1 VGPRFRPVGPE
12 WAEWA
17 SCAGPE
23 QRGVRMLSAE
33 GETAVAKAQTN
44 RPPNAIV
51 RYFRETGGEMRKVSW
66 PTRQEAI
73 NLTIVVLIVTV
84 ATSLV
89 LGALDYVFT
98 DLFRLI
104 ISL

>member
-1 VGPRFRPVGPE
+1 VGAE

-17 SCAGPE
+17 PRAGPE
-23 QRGVRMLSAE
+23 QRGVRVLSPE
-33 GETAVAKAQTN
+33 GEIAVAKAQTK

-66 PTRQEAI
+66 PTRQQAI
-73 NLTIVVLIVTV
+73 NLTIVVLIVTG